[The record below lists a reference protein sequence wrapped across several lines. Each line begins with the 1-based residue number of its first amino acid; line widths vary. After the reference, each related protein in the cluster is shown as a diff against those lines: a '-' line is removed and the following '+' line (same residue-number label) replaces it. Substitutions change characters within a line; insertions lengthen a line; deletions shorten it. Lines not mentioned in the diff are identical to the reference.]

1 MRRISDGRSLSKMV
15 IAIIAFTSLLSI
27 SISCLILDRVIE
39 SHNEELMKVIVS
51 YVYDDINR
59 ELLRPLIVAQTMTHD
74 QFLLENLKNET
85 AIPFDTEVE
94 ILSKYLGS
102 IKDGFGYSCAALT
115 SAATMRY
122 YTYKGYHKIVAPLYD
137 EYDVWYKKFIED
149 GVEFGFDVNHDEI
162 NNDIWTLF
170 VDARIDD
177 ENGNLLGVC
186 AIGMLME
193 KMQSRLAADEDR
205 YHIKIN
211 LVDKNGMIKVDT
223 DSFRIESARIESV
236 VGVEP
241 NEQIILKKIDDVYL
255 IIKYIPEF
263 DWFLVIQRDKNKEIG
278 TFSNLIFYMMTG
290 FLITMMIILSLVQLS
305 VNRKQRQIEEMAK
318 KHGLASHAG
327 MYATMHLIDVG
338 DDTIHELSRQPKI
351 DLMKIADGGDAQT
364 RLIYAIK
371 EMTELQ
377 SQPSMLAF
385 TDLKTLEKRLDDKPV
400 IQEEFLSRKSGWC
413 KAYFIVA
420 EQNPSGRLNEIMFA
434 IEVIDAEKR
443 REDRLLYLSETDA
456 LTGLR
461 NRGSGE
467 REITELLSKGTAGMF
482 CLFDA
487 DKFKSINDTYGHDV
501 GDKVLKAIAACLK
514 RALRSSDVT
523 MRLGGDE
530 FAAYVIG
537 VIDEAQGRAMI
548 KRIFDEI
555 DGIKISEMGN
565 RKITISLGAALF
577 DERRSCTFAE
587 LYKKA
592 DNGVYASKKSAGN
605 AVTFSSSSNL
615 FDGEI

>member
-1 MRRISDGRSLSKMV
+1 MV

-27 SISCLILDRVIE
+27 SISCLILNRVIE
-39 SHNEELMKVIVS
+39 SHNEEMLKVLVS

-74 QFLLENLKNET
+74 RFLIENLKAEKT
-85 AIPFDTEVE
+85 IPFDTEVE
-94 ILSKYLGS
+94 ILSKYLSS
-102 IKDGFGYSCAALT
+102 IKDGFGYSCAAIT
-115 SAATMRY
+115 SNGTMRY
-122 YTYKGYHKIVAPLYD
+122 YTYKGFHKIVAPLYD
-137 EYDVWYKKFIED
+137 EYDIWYKNFVED
-149 GVEFGFDVNHDEI
+149 GVRYSFDVNHDEI
-162 NNDIWTLF
+162 NDDIWTLF
-170 VDARIDD
+170 ADARIED

-193 KMQSRLAADEDR
+193 NIQTMLAAEEDR
-205 YHIKIN
+205 YKIKIN

-223 DSFRIESARIESV
+223 DSYRIESARIESAI
-236 VGVEP
+236 GVEP
-241 NEQIILKKIDDVYL
+241 NAQIILKKLDDVYL

-263 DWFLVIQRDKNKEIG
+263 DWFLVIQRDRNKEIG
-278 TFSNLIFYMMTG
+278 AFSNLILYLLTG
-290 FLITMMIILSLVQLS
+290 FLVTMAIILSLVQLS
-305 VNRKQRQIEEMAK
+305 VSRKQRQIEEMAK

-327 MYATMHLIDVG
+327 MYATMHLIELVENS
-338 DDTIHELSRQPKI
+338 IHELSRQPKI
-351 DLMKIADGGDAQT
+351 ELMKISDGGDAQT
-364 RLIYAIK
+364 RLNVAVK
-371 EMTELQ
+371 EMTEPQ
-377 SQPSMLAF
+377 SQPQMLAF
-385 TDLKTLEKRLDDKPV
+385 VNLKTLEKRLDGKNIV
-400 IQEEFLSRKSGWC
+400 HNEFLSRKHGWC

-420 EQNPSGRLNEIMFA
+420 DQNPSGRINEIVFA
-434 IEVIDAEKR
+434 IEVIDEEKR
-443 REDRLLYLSETDA
+443 RERRLLYLSEIDA

-467 REITELLSKGTAGMF
+467 REITDLLSKGTAGMF

-487 DKFKSINDTYGHDV
+487 DKFKSINDNYGHDV

-548 KRIFDEI
+548 NRLFDEI